1 MKILEVDL
9 GTFLLFHL
17 AGVVAGCLEDQRM
30 MMRTRIKR
38 GKPGLLVASGGV
50 WEMIFSLSVP
60 ELISRV
66 VGFRCRTLTQSLVG
80 ASSETS

>member
-17 AGVVAGCLEDQRM
+17 AGVVAGCLEDQGT
-30 MMRTRIKR
+30 RTRIKR
-38 GKPGLLVASGGV
+38 GKPGLLVASEGV
-50 WEMIFSLSVP
+50 WEMYFSLSVP

-66 VGFRCRTLTQSLVG
+66 VGFRCRTLTQSLVE